1 MSNKRIVDLLQ
12 NLLLLL
18 LTASAIYL
26 LTCFPMLDGVVTGK
40 MQELLARPS
49 HTVQQTGDVS
59 AAVTSVHLVVTDQ
72 YEYGRYAALN
82 FAVNGAEFQS
92 LAPVF
97 REAIGSAAAGEV
109 ASDDE
114 FQAALTLPGIYM
126 DLKTSLPMDIVSAW
140 LGEAFRGDDPVRG
153 IGLVTT
159 GETASLYLCGD
170 EGEITRCATALTSA
184 AVSQLT
190 AGFAP
195 NGGRFAFE
203 TDYKT
208 LKPYTVLVQ
217 EVPNASDLQPRIPAE
232 FNAYNLLTALEFNA
246 HTTSRYFESS
256 GVEVVLQS
264 PLTLRIGTD
273 GSVNFSTDGEVPR
286 GIYQLTSA
294 GTVPGAQEALQGA
307 CLIAQTLCEATN
319 SAPLSLD
326 SVERTERGWIVT
338 FCYQV
343 DGIRVYLGR
352 DRTALRV
359 VIDGNA
365 VTSFDFF
372 CRSYLPVE
380 RSDMLLP
387 PSMAVAIASMNKDAE
402 LVLAY
407 VDGDAET
414 LSTRWFVQ

>member
-12 NLLLLL
+12 NLLLLV
-18 LTASAIYL
+18 LTASAVYL
-26 LTCFPMLDGVVTGK
+26 LTRFPMLEGAVTGK

-49 HTVQQTGDVS
+49 HTVQQSGDVS
-59 AAVTSVHLVVTDQ
+59 TAVTSVHLVVTDHL
-72 YEYGRYAALN
+72 EYGRYVGLN
-82 FAVNGAEFQS
+82 SQVSGADFQR

-109 ASDDE
+109 VSDEE
-114 FQAALTLPGIYM
+114 FQAAMTLPGIYV
-126 DLKTSLPMDIVSAW
+126 DLKTNLPMDIVSAW
-140 LGEAFRGDDPVRG
+140 LGEQFDGEDPVRG
-153 IGLVTT
+153 VGLVTT
-159 GETASLYLCGD
+159 GETASLYLYGAD
-170 EGEITRCATALTSA
+170 GEIVRCTTALTSA

-203 TDYKT
+203 TDYET
-208 LKPYTVLVQ
+208 LEPYTVLVQ
-217 EVPNASDLQPRIPAE
+217 EVSNVPDLQPRIPVE

-256 GVEVVLQS
+256 GVEVVIQS

-286 GIYQLTSA
+286 GIYQLTA
-294 GTVPGAQEALQGA
+294 ADTVPAVQEVLQGA
-307 CLIAQTLCEATN
+307 CVIAQTLCEATN
-319 SAPLSLD
+319 AAPLSLN
-326 SVERTERGWIVT
+326 SVERTEQGWIVT

-343 DGIRVYLGR
+343 DGIRVHLGR
-352 DRTALRV
+352 DRDALRI
-359 VIDGNA
+359 VIDGNT

-372 CRSYLPVE
+372 CRNFLPVE
-380 RSDMLLP
+380 RGEMLLP
-387 PSMAVAIASMNKDAE
+387 PSMAVAIASLHEDAE

-407 VDGDAET
+407 VDGDAEL
-414 LSTRWFVQ
+414 LSARWFVR